1 MKGAWVPHDTRDKV
15 VDYVNYW
22 TKRSELSAQRLLAWM
37 GLGTSKFHDWKHRYG
52 KANEHNAHIPRDWWL
67 QEWEKEAI
75 IRYHDRHPLD
85 GYRRLTFMMLD
96 DDVVAVSPA
105 SVYRVLKQARRLD
118 RRRFSPSKKG
128 TGFVQPLRAHEHWH
142 VDVSYINLGG
152 TFYYLTSLLDGYSRF
167 IVHWEIRESM
177 TERDVETIVQR
188 ALEQHPNQKPRI
200 ISDNGPQFIARDFK
214 EFIRVAG
221 ITHVRTSP
229 HYPQSNGKLE
239 RWHGSLK
246 SECVRPAG
254 LSSLCEAAKRIA
266 TYVAY
271 YNNRRLHS
279 ALSYL
284 TPADKLAGLEEI
296 IFAER
301 DRKLEEAREQRAV
314 ARRNGLVVA

>member
-1 MKGAWVPHDTRDKV
+1 M
-15 VDYVNYW
+15 NYW
-22 TKRSELSAQRLLAWM
+22 TKRAQLPAQRFLAWI
-37 GLGTSKFHDWKHRYG
+37 GLGTSKFHDGKHRYG
-52 KANEHNAHIPRDWWL
+52 KVNEHNAHIPRDWWL

-75 IRYHDRHPLD
+75 IKYHDRHPLD
-85 GYRRLTFMMLD
+85 EYRRLTFMMLD

-105 SVYRVLKQARRLD
+105 SVYRILKQARRLD

-167 IVHWEIRESM
+167 IVHWEIGESM
-177 TERDVETIVQR
+177 TERDVETIVQQ

-200 ISDNGPQFIARDFK
+200 ISDNGPQFITRDFK

-254 LSSLCEAAKRIA
+254 LSSLCEAAKRIRA
-266 TYVAY
+266 YVEY
-271 YNNRRLHS
+271 YNTRRLHS

-296 IFAER
+296 ISAER
-301 DRKLEEAREQRAV
+301 DRKLEEARERRAV

>member
-1 MKGAWVPHDTRDKV
+1 
-15 VDYVNYW
+15 VNYW
-22 TKRSELSAQRLLAWM
+22 TKRTQLPAQRFLAWI
-37 GLGTSKFHDWKHRYG
+37 GLSTSKFHDWKHRYG
-52 KANEHNAHIPRDWWL
+52 KVNEHNAHIPRDWWL

-75 IRYHDRHPLD
+75 IKYHDRHPLD

-105 SVYRVLKQARRLD
+105 SVYRVLKRARRLD

-254 LSSLCEAAKRIA
+254 LSSLCEAAKRIT
-266 TYVAY
+266 TYVEY

-279 ALSYL
+279 ALNYL

-301 DRKLEEAREQRAV
+301 DRKLEEARERRAV
-314 ARRNGLVVA
+314 ARRDGLVVA

>member
-1 MKGAWVPHDTRDKV
+1 
-15 VDYVNYW
+15 VNYW
-22 TKRSELSAQRLLAWM
+22 TKRTQLSAQRFLAWI

-52 KANEHNAHIPRDWWL
+52 KVNEHNANIPRDWWL

-75 IRYHDRHPLD
+75 IKYHDRHPLD

-254 LSSLCEAAKRIA
+254 LSSLCEAAKRIT
-266 TYVAY
+266 TYVEY

-279 ALSYL
+279 ALNYL

-301 DRKLEEAREQRAV
+301 DRKLEEARELRAV

>member
-1 MKGAWVPHDTRDKV
+1 
-15 VDYVNYW
+15 VNYW
-22 TKRSELSAQRLLAWM
+22 TKRTQLPAQRFLAWI

-52 KANEHNAHIPRDWWL
+52 KVNEHNANIPRDWWL

-75 IRYHDRHPLD
+75 IKYHDRHPLD

-254 LSSLCEAAKRIA
+254 LSSLCEAAKRIT
-266 TYVAY
+266 TYVEY

-279 ALSYL
+279 ALNYL

-301 DRKLEEAREQRAV
+301 DRKLEEARELRAV